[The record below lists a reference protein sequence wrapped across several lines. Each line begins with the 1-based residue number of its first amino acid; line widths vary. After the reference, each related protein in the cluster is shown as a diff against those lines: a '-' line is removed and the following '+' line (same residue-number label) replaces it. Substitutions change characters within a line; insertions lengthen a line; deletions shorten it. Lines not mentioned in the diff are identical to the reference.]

1 MYALV
6 FRHRTPHSRVN
17 EWQKYPFIR
26 REINDPWRS
35 NSDSFILFIIRIKQS
50 NSLHTCSRSIDSV
63 IFELRFSYWCFY
75 LNQPYMLTLWPN
87 SLWRVCFCL
96 SSETITNS
104 CDTMLEDVMD
114 DFHDLDQIKSRFEDW
129 RNQHSESYNEAYI
142 GLCLPKLF
150 TPFVKLGLIT
160 WNPLQVR
167 PTIKLDSLWTYL
179 DAVSLSL
186 EGFWKQ
192 K

>member
-1 MYALV
+1 M
-6 FRHRTPHSRVN
+6 T
-17 EWQKYPFIR
+17 KCPFIR

-50 NSLHTCSRSIDSV
+50 ISLHTYSRSIDSV
-63 IFELRFSYWCFY
+63 IFELHFSYWWFC

-104 CDTMLEDVMD
+104 CDTMFEDVMD

-167 PTIKLDSLWTYL
+167 QT
-179 DAVSLSL
+179 
-186 EGFWKQ
+186 
-192 K
+192 

>member
-6 FRHRTPHSRVN
+6 FGHRTPHSRVN

-104 CDTMLEDVMD
+104 CDTMFEDVMGR
-114 DFHDLDQIKSRFEDW
+114 LSRSRSNQVPLW
-129 RNQHSESYNEAYI
+129 RLAEPAFGVVQWGLYRTVSSETVYTLCETRSYNVES
-142 GLCLPKLF
+142 
-150 TPFVKLGLIT
+150 IT
-160 WNPLQVR
+160 GETN
-167 PTIKLDSLWTYL
+167 Y
-179 DAVSLSL
+179 
-186 EGFWKQ
+186 
-192 K
+192 